1 VSDRIIR
8 PTSKFLKAGAIL
20 LAAVVAGLEI
30 AYFAKMRDERDLD
43 ALAAV
48 LPLIL
53 LWPALRWM
61 RRRFTKAVVAGD
73 RLRYETGLASKSTRN
88 IHLMKI
94 QDVRVDQTVIQRLF
108 SVGDLS
114 IETAG
119 ESSRLVIPNID
130 DPQQVADELMTLSHQ
145 GATGA

>member
-48 LPLIL
+48 LPLVL
-53 LWPALRWM
+53 LWPAVRWM

-94 QDVRVDQTVIQRLF
+94 QDVRVDQTVIQRMF

-119 ESSRLVIPNID
+119 ESSRLVISNID